1 MTAIRTLR
9 IALAAV
15 LAAAFGFAAFA
26 AAPAGKVYVL
36 RYGSANAPSHPFSR
50 ADIAWIKYVEAK
62 SGGRLKIKPF
72 WGGTLIGS
80 DTAVSEIRHGVA
92 DIGMISPIYMRGGV
106 EAIKL
111 QAAFYSGA
119 RTAEEQTAVY
129 ACLAREFPILNQELP
144 GLHVLA
150 FQGGNLPGVITRN
163 RPISSLA
170 DFRGLRLRTPAE
182 MSPML
187 RRLGAE
193 PVTMPMGEVYSA
205 LSKGVVDG
213 VVSSAD
219 TIKSMHFSEVA
230 RYRNVVNIGRG
241 AYPARAISDRAWA
254 RLSPDLQALLTA
266 SQPYWEAQI
275 AKETLAGEKAGL
287 AFGDANG
294 IKTIAFNPA
303 DQQRF
308 DQLYNQLALETAA
321 STAPSYG
328 PAMFRAAQ
336 AAIANIRGGR
346 PPC

>member
-1 MTAIRTLR
+1 MKALR
-9 IALAAV
+9 DIGLGAAAALAV
-15 LAAAFGFAAFA
+15 GFGALA
-26 AAPAGKVYVL
+26 AAPAGEVHVL

-50 ADIAWIKYVEAK
+50 ADIAWIKYVEAR
-62 SGGRLKIKPF
+62 SGGRLRIKPF

-80 DTAVSEIRHGVA
+80 DTAVSEVRHGVA

-111 QAAFYSGA
+111 QAGFYSGA
-119 RTAEEQTAVY
+119 RTAEEQVAVY
-129 ACLAREFPILNQELP
+129 KCLARDFPVLRQELP
-144 GLHVLA
+144 GLRVLA
-150 FQGGNLPGVITRN
+150 VQGGNLPGVITRN
-163 RPISSLA
+163 RPVVSLA
-170 DFRGLRLRTPAE
+170 DFRGMRLRTPSE
-182 MSPML
+182 MAPML

-230 RYRNVVNIGRG
+230 RYRNLVNIGRG

-254 RLSPDLQALLTA
+254 RLPPDLQTIIAEA
-266 SQPYWEAQI
+266 QPYWEAQI
-275 AKETLAGEKAGL
+275 AKETLAGEKAGV
-287 AFGDANG
+287 AFGQATG
-294 IKTIAFNPA
+294 IKAIPFNPA
-303 DQQRF
+303 DQQKF

-336 AAIANIRGGR
+336 AAIANIRAGR

>member
-1 MTAIRTLR
+1 
-9 IALAAV
+9 
-15 LAAAFGFAAFA
+15 
-26 AAPAGKVYVL
+26 
-36 RYGSANAPSHPFSR
+36 
-50 ADIAWIKYVEAK
+50 
-62 SGGRLKIKPF
+62 
-72 WGGTLIGS
+72 
-80 DTAVSEIRHGVA
+80 
-92 DIGMISPIYMRGGV
+92 MISPIYMRGGV

-111 QAAFYSGA
+111 QAAFYNGA
-119 RTAEEQTAVY
+119 RTAQEQTAVY
-129 ACLAREFPILNQELP
+129 ACLARDFPILNQELP
-144 GLHVLA
+144 GLRVLA

-163 RPISSLA
+163 RPITSLA
-170 DFRGLRLRTPAE
+170 DFRGMRLRPPAE
-182 MSPML
+182 MSPLL

-230 RYRNVVNIGRG
+230 RYRNVVNISRG

-254 RLSPDLQALLTA
+254 RLPADLQALLAA

-294 IKTIAFNPA
+294 IKTVAFNPA
-303 DQQRF
+303 DQHRF

-321 STAPSYG
+321 WARWNMAG
-328 PAMFRAAQ
+328 P
-336 AAIANIRGGR
+336 
-346 PPC
+346 